1 MARTPTAPVNPSVL
15 IWGREVAGFDVAEV
29 ARRLK
34 TKPER
39 VVEWETG
46 EAAPSLAQLRG
57 LAGLYRRPPALF
69 FLATPPPD
77 DLRQPPDF
85 RGGDRQGRLSPAL
98 RLELRRATDRRAA
111 FLELHGPLANRLSAL
126 DFDPAQV
133 ERSAEHLRLALDVPL
148 ARQLAAA
155 DSNAALRLWVEAAE
169 AAGVLIF
176 QMSRVP
182 QSECRGFSIHETVL
196 PVVVLNGADPPQA
209 RIFTLIHEVGHILQK
224 TGSLCLLWADEAV
237 ERRCNALAAEV
248 LMPRS
253 EFLGEL
259 GREDPYAAIP
269 RLATRFRVSREAAAV
284 RLRVLGRIT
293 SDQLAE
299 VRAATADRIDAERE
313 AQRGVEGGPPHHR
326 THLRNLGANYVN
338 AVLDAWHDGD
348 ITVVDAAY
356 YLESKVSTIERME
369 AELLGRETKR

>member
-1 MARTPTAPVNPSVL
+1 
-15 IWGREVAGFDVAEV
+15 
-29 ARRLK
+29 
-34 TKPER
+34 
-39 VVEWETG
+39 
-46 EAAPSLAQLRG
+46 
-57 LAGLYRRPPALF
+57 
-69 FLATPPPD
+69 
-77 DLRQPPDF
+77 
-85 RGGDRQGRLSPAL
+85 
-98 RLELRRATDRRAA
+98 
-111 FLELHGPLANRLSAL
+111 
-126 DFDPAQV
+126 
-133 ERSAEHLRLALDVPL
+133 
-148 ARQLAAA
+148 
-155 DSNAALRLWVEAAE
+155 
-169 AAGVLIF
+169 
-176 QMSRVP
+176 
-182 QSECRGFSIHETVL
+182 
-196 PVVVLNGADPPQA
+196 
-209 RIFTLIHEVGHILQK
+209 
-224 TGSLCLLWADEAV
+224 
-237 ERRCNALAAEV
+237 
-248 LMPRS
+248 MPRS